1 MCTGHATTHD
11 NANPRLYY
19 RPLTGGQTA
28 VLCAG
33 CVTALRAMG
42 MDFIPMERRN
52 LDTRPFVPEW
62 LRRGKGKDLTGSAA

>member
-28 VLCAG
+28 VLCDG
-33 CVTALRAMG
+33 CVGTLRSMG

-52 LDTRPFVPEW
+52 LERRPFVPEW